1 MRAGAEP
8 LPNILSQLSDSG
20 VLTLTIDRE
29 EKRNAL
35 NRDTLHELE
44 AGLCEGGADPRVKV
58 IVLRGAGE
66 HAFSAG
72 ADLAELRAHETIEA
86 YRQHFDLVARV
97 ILAMHRAGPPVLARV
112 QGFALAGGCGLAV
125 AADFTI
131 AAESAVFG
139 LPEIGI
145 GLLPMV
151 VSAPIYRATGSRK
164 VVLDL
169 MLTGRRVAAREALA
183 LGLATRV
190 VPDAALDAE
199 LDSLVRT
206 LCGYS
211 PTALRLGKEA
221 VHTMCEMEYA
231 TSLRYLREM
240 IVLTSL
246 TDDAKEGLNA
256 FFEKRPPAWKG
267 R

>member
-1 MRAGAEP
+1 MAR
-8 LPNILSQLSDSG
+8 ILSELSDRG
-20 VLTLTIDRE
+20 VLRLTIDRAE
-29 EKRNAL
+29 RRNAL
-35 NRDTLHELE
+35 DRETLEGLE
-44 AGLCEGGADPRVKV
+44 AALSDAGADRRVKV

-66 HAFSAG
+66 QAFSAG
-72 ADLAELRAHETIEA
+72 ADLGELREHETIEA
-86 YRQHFDLVARV
+86 YRRHFDLVARV
-97 ILAMHRAGPPVLARV
+97 ILAMHRAGAPVVSRV

-169 MLTGRRVAAREALA
+169 MLTGRRVAAQEALA
-183 LGLATRV
+183 LGLVTRV
-190 VPDAALDAE
+190 VPDRALDSE
-199 LDSLVRT
+199 VDSLAAT
-206 LCGYS
+206 LCSYS

-246 TDDAKEGLNA
+246 TDDAKEGLQA
-256 FFEKRPPAWKG
+256 YFEKRPPVWKG